1 MDSARMRQMLK
12 EMRRDFHRYPEDGW
26 RTYRTSILVA
36 EELERAGYTVCIGE
50 EILPAAQAIGP
61 PSRESAQEGLARCRE
76 ELRGLAVSEELW
88 EKWSL
93 RMGDL
98 GGVIAIYDSGCPGPT
113 LACRFD
119 MDALQIKESESEE
132 RLPVRE
138 AFSSCHD
145 GCFHGCGHDGHT
157 AVGLVTALRIME
169 EKESL
174 CGKLIFL
181 FQPAEEGVTGAKS
194 YCAGWRFGP
203 IDAFLSGHIGF
214 TEPDTFVAGAEQF
227 LATSEID
234 GEFIGKGA
242 HAATPERGKNALL
255 ALAEAVVRMQE
266 IPEPEQGTVRLN
278 VGVMQGGEARNAI
291 PAHASFRMET
301 RGSADQLNAYMR
313 DEAERILYESAE
325 KYDVECRLEIRNG
338 GEAGGSSEKLSERI
352 RQIAEETGLYEHCVL
367 HQVFGA
373 SDDAVSFMRMTQEAG
388 GQAAYM
394 LFGCPVNGRHHESR
408 FDFDE
413 EVLEKSCEI
422 WTRVIRDLLEET

>member
-1 MDSARMRQMLK
+1 MDRAQTRQMLQ

-26 RTYRTSILVA
+26 RTYRTSILIA
-36 EELERAGYTVCIGE
+36 EELERAGYAVSIGE
-50 EILPAAQAIGP
+50 EILLSAQAINP
-61 PSRESAQEGLARCRE
+61 PSAESAQEGLARCRE
-76 ELRGLAVSEELW
+76 ELRGLDAKEELW
-88 EKWSL
+88 EKWAP
-93 RMGDL
+93 RMGNL
-98 GGVIAIYDSGCPGPT
+98 GGVIATYDSGRPGPT

-119 MDALQIKESESEE
+119 TDALRISESESTE
-132 RLPVRE
+132 RLPVQE
-138 AFSSCHD
+138 AFASCHE

-157 AVGLVTALRIME
+157 AVGLVTALRVME
-169 EKESL
+169 EWESL
-174 CGKLIFL
+174 CGKLIFI

-194 YCAGWRFGP
+194 YCANWRFGP
-203 IDAFLSGHIGF
+203 IDLFLAGHIGF
-214 TEPDTFVAGAEQF
+214 TEPDMFVAGAKQL

-266 IPEPEQGTVRLN
+266 IPKPEQGTVRLN

-291 PAHASFRMET
+291 PAYASFLMET
-301 RGSADQLNAYMR
+301 RGSTNELNAYMR
-313 DEAERILYESAE
+313 NKAEQILHESAE
-325 KYDVECRLEIRNG
+325 KYDVECRLAIRNG
-338 GEAGGSSEKLSERI
+338 GEAGDSSEGLSERI

-373 SDDAVSFMRMTQEAG
+373 SDDAASFMRMAQEAG

-394 LFGCPVNGRHHESR
+394 LFGCPVNGRHHESG

-422 WTRVIRDLLEET
+422 WIRIIRDLLEIK